1 MAASSYQE
9 KATLARR
16 AVRYKRTRTTG
27 RQLQFSGVGAKQKYC
42 YCTSSEPGL
51 RGELPAK
58 GAERV
63 LKNAGQPKRFGAQRQ
78 KSMRNWSIF
87 TARFG
92 GREIRIHLTFIV
104 LLLFLLLVEV
114 NRNGPRVITRV
125 VIITGLILL
134 SALLHEFGHVW
145 VSARQ
150 GFPIKGFVLLPIGG
164 LTMGDPSIQE
174 ESARNLRKEISIAL
188 AGPLVNAV
196 LAGITAAALFAMGL
210 AHTIRLTSLVLTPAN
225 LVTSFFWINAC
236 LFVVNLLPAFP
247 LDGGRIL
254 RAVLAR
260 GMDFRLATR
269 RAVTLGQ
276 VFAGIFML
284 AGAALNIQG
293 LMLIGFFIFVAA
305 QMEERTV
312 MFQTV
317 VEAVQMEDIMLTE
330 FSVLSPADTLEDA
343 LNKAV
348 HCLQDD
354 FPVVSG
360 GDLVGVITRQTIVDR
375 LRAEGNG
382 YVQAAMSR
390 AFEIASRT
398 ESLGSAFRKLT
409 SRGLSLIPVV
419 DQERLVGIVTLQHL
433 MHSMGLLNESRRLRR
448 QMEEQS

>member
-1 MAASSYQE
+1 
-9 KATLARR
+9 
-16 AVRYKRTRTTG
+16 
-27 RQLQFSGVGAKQKYC
+27 
-42 YCTSSEPGL
+42 
-51 RGELPAK
+51 
-58 GAERV
+58 
-63 LKNAGQPKRFGAQRQ
+63 
-78 KSMRNWSIF
+78 MRNWSIF
-87 TARFG
+87 TVRSG
-92 GREIRIHLTFIV
+92 GREIRIHLTFVV

-114 NRNGPRVITRV
+114 NRSGPRVITRV
-125 VIITGLILL
+125 FIITGLILL
-134 SALLHEFGHVW
+134 SAMLHEFGHVW

-150 GFPIKGFVLLPIGG
+150 GFPIKAFVLLPIGG
-164 LTMGDPSIQE
+164 LTMGDPALQE
-174 ESARNLRKEISIAL
+174 ESARNLRKEILIAL

-196 LAGITAAALFAMGL
+196 LAGVTTAVLFTMGK
-210 AHTIRLTSLVLTPAN
+210 AHTLRLTPPLVTPLN

-236 LFVVNLLPAFP
+236 LCAVNLLPAFP

-254 RAVLAR
+254 RAVLVR
-260 GMDFRLATR
+260 RMDFRLATR
-269 RAVTLGQ
+269 RAVNLGQ
-276 VFAGIFML
+276 IFAGLFML
-284 AGAALNIQG
+284 AGAALNIQM
-293 LMLIGFFIFVAA
+293 LMLIGFFIFIAA

-317 VEAVQMEDIMLTE
+317 VETVQMEDIMLTE
-330 FSVLSPADTLEDA
+330 FSILSPADTLEDA

-382 YVQAAMSR
+382 YVQGAMSK

-398 ESLGSAFRKLT
+398 ESLGSGFRKLT

-433 MHSMGLLNESRRLRR
+433 MHSMGLLNESRRLKRR
-448 QMEEQS
+448 MEDGM

>member
-1 MAASSYQE
+1 
-9 KATLARR
+9 
-16 AVRYKRTRTTG
+16 
-27 RQLQFSGVGAKQKYC
+27 
-42 YCTSSEPGL
+42 
-51 RGELPAK
+51 
-58 GAERV
+58 
-63 LKNAGQPKRFGAQRQ
+63 
-78 KSMRNWSIF
+78 MRNWSIF
-87 TARFG
+87 TVRFG
-92 GREIRIHLTFIV
+92 GREVRIHLTFVV

-114 NRNGPRVITRV
+114 NRSGPRVITRV
-125 VIITGLILL
+125 FIVTGLVLL

-145 VSARQ
+145 VSTRQ

-164 LTMGDPSIQE
+164 LTMGDPSAQE

-188 AGPLVNAV
+188 AGPLVNAA
-196 LAGITAAALFAMGL
+196 LAGMTAAALFAMGA
-210 AHTIRLTSLVLTPAN
+210 AHTLRLMPLLAPFN

-236 LFVVNLLPAFP
+236 LVAVNLLPAFP
-247 LDGGRIL
+247 VDGGRVL

-260 GMDFRLATR
+260 RMDFRLATR
-269 RAVTLGQ
+269 RAVSLGQ
-276 VFAGIFML
+276 IFAGLFML
-284 AGAALNIQG
+284 AGAALNIQV
-293 LMLIGFFIFVAA
+293 LMLIGFFIFIAA

-330 FSVLSPADTLEDA
+330 FSILSPADTLEDA

-382 YVQAAMSR
+382 YVQGAMSK

-448 QMEEQS
+448 RMEEQP

>member
-1 MAASSYQE
+1 
-9 KATLARR
+9 
-16 AVRYKRTRTTG
+16 
-27 RQLQFSGVGAKQKYC
+27 
-42 YCTSSEPGL
+42 
-51 RGELPAK
+51 
-58 GAERV
+58 
-63 LKNAGQPKRFGAQRQ
+63 
-78 KSMRNWSIF
+78 MRNWSIL
-87 TARFG
+87 TVRFG
-92 GREIRIHLTFIV
+92 GREVRIHLTFVV

-114 NRNGPRVITRV
+114 NRSGPRVITRV

-134 SALLHEFGHVW
+134 STLLHELGHVW
-145 VSARQ
+145 VSGRQ

-164 LTMGDPSIQE
+164 LTMGDPALQE
-174 ESARNLRKEISIAL
+174 ESARNLRKEITIAL

-196 LAGITAAALFAMGL
+196 LAGITAAALFAMGM
-210 AHTIRLTSLVLTPAN
+210 AHSIRLSSVVLTPAN
-225 LVTSFFWINAC
+225 LITSFFWINAC

-260 GMDFRLATR
+260 RMDFRLATR
-269 RAVTLGQ
+269 RSVSLGQ
-276 VFAGIFML
+276 IFAGLFML

-293 LMLIGFFIFVAA
+293 LMPIGFFIFIAA

-330 FSVLSPADTLEDA
+330 FSILSPADTLEDA

-382 YVQAAMSR
+382 YVQGAMSKV
-390 AFEIASRT
+390 FEIASRT

-448 QMEEQS
+448 RSEE